1 MMENRM
7 RSVAA
12 GILVCFGTA
21 GAWAAGAPSAAGA
34 PQGQTAPA
42 AGAQTAPQ
50 SGVNPEAPDHA
61 RAYYHYMLAR
71 RFKELA
77 ALYNRGDYIDKAVS
91 EYKQAMEADPDSLFL
106 RTELAELYW
115 RIGRATEAIQE
126 AEGVLKANPN
136 DADAHRLLGRIY
148 VRNLSEAQPGKSAKE
163 ILEKAVVEF
172 EAVSRIEPTDTES
185 WVTLGRLYRMSN
197 QSGKAEEAF
206 KKGLTSEPDSR
217 EALSGLAQLYSDQGE
232 YDQAIDLL
240 TKIPDVDS
248 DPFLLGMLGYAYSQS
263 RDYDKAIAT
272 FEKALARDPEN
283 LEIHRAY
290 AEALMGAGK
299 NDAAR
304 DELKKTLGADAD
316 DGQTYLRM
324 AQLDRQEGRFD
335 DARKEL
341 ERARALIPDNMEV
354 LFQQVLLESDTGN
367 DDRAIQIVQN
377 LLKETERQDG
387 QYSLGEATNR
397 AIFLERQGLIYR
409 NEEKYDQ
416 ALEVFRQILPLGK
429 TQAPRA
435 EGLIIETLRL
445 DRKPQEAVAE
455 ADKAVELYP
464 HDRSL
469 KIIRASMMGEQGK
482 VDEGVRELQGMIS
495 GTPSDL
501 DVNLSIAQI
510 YSQAKRFPEAEAAA
524 NRALQIATRP
534 EDQNR
539 AQFIFGSIYERE
551 KKYDQAELTF
561 KKVLTADPLNAAAA
575 NYLGYMLADR
585 GVRLDESVKY
595 IQKALQL
602 EPNNGAYLDSL
613 GWAYLKMNRLDLA
626 ELNLEKAAH
635 RITSDPTIHE
645 HLGRLYLQMG
655 KQEQAQAQWER
666 ALKEWPGAVSSD
678 FDGQEAAKLQKELDE
693 LRQRMANQKPARQ

>member
-1 MMENRM
+1 MVNRK
-7 RSVAA
+7 RWAAA

-21 GAWAAGAPSAAGA
+21 GAWAAGTPFAAGA
-34 PQGQTAPA
+34 PQAQTAPA
-42 AGAQTAPQ
+42 AGAQTTPQ
-50 SGVNPEAPDHA
+50 SGINSDAPDHA

-77 ALYNRGDYIDKAVS
+77 ALYNRGDYIDKAIS

-106 RTELAELYW
+106 RTELAELYL
-115 RIGRATEAIQE
+115 RIGRVTEGIQE
-126 AEGVLKANPN
+126 AEAVLKANPN
-136 DADAHRLLGRIY
+136 DTDAHRLLGRIY
-148 VRNLSEAQPGKSAKE
+148 ARNLSETQPGKSAKE
-163 ILEKAVVEF
+163 ILDKAIVEF
-172 EAVSRIEPTDTES
+172 EAVTRIEPTDTES
-185 WVTLGRLYRMSN
+185 LVTLGRLYRMSN

-217 EALSGLAQLYSDQGE
+217 EALSALAQLYSDQGE

-263 RDYDKAIAT
+263 RDYENAIAT
-272 FEKALARDPEN
+272 FEKALARDPDN
-283 LEIHRAY
+283 QEIHRAY

-299 NDAAR
+299 NETAR
-304 DELKKTLGADAD
+304 DELKKSLGADPD
-316 DGQTYLRM
+316 DGQTYL
-324 AQLDRQEGRFD
+324 QLAKLDLQEGRFD
-335 DARKEL
+335 EARKEL

-354 LFQQVLLESDTGN
+354 PFQQVLLETDTGN
-367 DDRAIQIVQN
+367 DDRAIQIIQS
-377 LLKETERQDG
+377 LLKETERTDG

-397 AIFLERQGLIYR
+397 AVFLERLGSIYR
-409 NEEKYDQ
+409 NDEKYDQ
-416 ALEVFRQILPLGK
+416 ALQVFRQILTLGK
-429 TQAPRA
+429 SQAPRA

-445 DRKPQEAVAE
+445 AE

-464 HDRSL
+464 QDRSL

-482 VDEGVRELQGMIS
+482 VDEGVRELQAMIS
-495 GTPSDL
+495 GTPTDL
-501 DVNLSIAQI
+501 DVHLSIAQI

-539 AQFIFGSIYERE
+539 AQFLLAAIYERE
-551 KKYDQAELTF
+551 KKYDQAELIF

-602 EPNNGAYLDSL
+602 EPSNGAYLDSL
-613 GWAYLKMNRLDLA
+613 GWAYYKMNRLDLA
-626 ELNLEKAAH
+626 ELNLEKAAQ

-655 KQEQAQAQWER
+655 KQEQAEAQWER

-678 FDGQEAAKLQKELDE
+678 FDSQEAAKLQKELDE
-693 LRQRMANQKPARQ
+693 LRERTAKGKHARQ